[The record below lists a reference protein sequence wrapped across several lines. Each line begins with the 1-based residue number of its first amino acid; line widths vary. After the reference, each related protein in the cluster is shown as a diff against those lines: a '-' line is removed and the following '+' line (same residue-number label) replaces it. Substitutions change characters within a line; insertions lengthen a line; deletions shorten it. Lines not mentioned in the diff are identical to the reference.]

1 MRVLK
6 IIALLLVVCVLSVG
20 GWSYWFIFRDLP
32 SVKELRDIEP
42 TRLSKVLASDG
53 SILGYYPPDGR
64 IVLDGKNI
72 PPLFKQAFVAAEDAT
87 FYTHAGLDMKRI
99 FSALVADIRA
109 ASYVQGAS
117 TITQQVIRSYL
128 LTREKTI
135 TRKIRELVLALRIE
149 RTLSKEEILNLYLDR
164 IYLGSGAYGIQAA
177 SLRYFGKESRDLNLS
192 EISFITGLAPAPARY
207 SPLNDFNASKR
218 RQWYVLQRMV
228 QEGFITETEA
238 LDAYKEPLR
247 IIAKD
252 IALFTDEPYVTD
264 YVRTLVTQ
272 RFGEEVFSQGITIQ
286 TTLSSKLQAAA
297 VRAVRKGLIDL
308 EIRQGEYRGAVKDVT
323 DAAKER
329 IFALQAN
336 QITWQGLKEYDLY
349 WAEVVQ
355 IAPLIVNIG
364 TRNVEVNKES
374 FAWVNPKGSWNPA
387 DVLRQGDLVQLCF
400 TPKGFILSQ
409 QPRVQAA
416 LVAFDLERSEVVS
429 LVGGSDYAVS
439 QFNRAVSAR
448 RQSGSAIKP
457 FLYAAALD
465 KGMTTASIIF
475 DAPITF
481 REEEEEEAWRP
492 KNYED
497 KFFGPT
503 TLRTG
508 LVLSRN
514 VVTIKILKDIG
525 IGYTLN
531 YLKRFNLDSELPRD
545 LSLAL
550 GSGVVTPFN
559 LFKGYAMFATYG
571 FQFDPHLINS
581 IVASDVGPIFT
592 SRTDRVSGIEKP
604 PSDEQTRMLSE
615 QTAYIITNIL
625 QEVVQE
631 GTGWRARA
639 LKRPIAGKTGTS
651 DNNRDAWFIGFTPG
665 MLCGVWV
672 GYDDMI
678 PLGEHE
684 TGSRAASPIFVDFM
698 RVALEDRP
706 VRDFH
711 VPEGVVF
718 ARVDL
723 ETGAL
728 ASDDS
733 PKVRFECFKEGT
745 LPPKKESAYHER
757 MLKEVY

>member
-1 MRVLK
+1 
-6 IIALLLVVCVLSVG
+6 
-20 GWSYWFIFRDLP
+20 
-32 SVKELRDIEP
+32 
-42 TRLSKVLASDG
+42 
-53 SILGYYPPDGR
+53 
-64 IVLDGKNI
+64 
-72 PPLFKQAFVAAEDAT
+72 
-87 FYTHAGLDMKRI
+87 
-99 FSALVADIRA
+99 
-109 ASYVQGAS
+109 
-117 TITQQVIRSYL
+117 
-128 LTREKTI
+128 
-135 TRKIRELVLALRIE
+135 
-149 RTLSKEEILNLYLDR
+149 
-164 IYLGSGAYGIQAA
+164 
-177 SLRYFGKESRDLNLS
+177 
-192 EISFITGLAPAPARY
+192 
-207 SPLNDFNASKR
+207 
-218 RQWYVLQRMV
+218 
-228 QEGFITETEA
+228 
-238 LDAYKEPLR
+238 
-247 IIAKD
+247 
-252 IALFTDEPYVTD
+252 
-264 YVRTLVTQ
+264 
-272 RFGEEVFSQGITIQ
+272 
-286 TTLSSKLQAAA
+286 
-297 VRAVRKGLIDL
+297 
-308 EIRQGEYRGAVKDVT
+308 
-323 DAAKER
+323 
-329 IFALQAN
+329 
-336 QITWQGLKEYDLY
+336 
-349 WAEVVQ
+349 
-355 IAPLIVNIG
+355 
-364 TRNVEVNKES
+364 
-374 FAWVNPKGSWNPA
+374 VNPKGSWNPA

-571 FQFDPHLINS
+571 FQFDPHLINY

-672 GYDDMI
+672 GYDDMM

-757 MLKEVY
+757 M